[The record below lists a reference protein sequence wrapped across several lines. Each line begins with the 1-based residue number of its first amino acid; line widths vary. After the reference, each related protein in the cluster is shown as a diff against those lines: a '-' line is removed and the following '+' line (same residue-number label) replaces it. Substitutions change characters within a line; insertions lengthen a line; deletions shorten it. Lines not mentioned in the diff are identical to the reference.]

1 MNRREFIAWIG
12 SSAAWPVVGRAQP
25 AERMRR
31 IGILGG
37 AIVGDT
43 NLHAL
48 LAVFRQRLQELGWT
62 EGSNLRFDDRWAGGD
77 RALIRKQAAELVA
90 LKPDVILAIGSGAV
104 GPLQQI
110 TRTVPIVFTGSVD
123 PVGGGIVA
131 SLARPG
137 GNITGFAMFEYG
149 LAGKWPELLK
159 RIAPATTR
167 VAVLRDPAQFAAG
180 GQLGAVQAVAPFF
193 AIEVTPLDVRDADG
207 IERAVTEFAQRPN
220 GALIVVGGYLPV
232 IHRHTIIALAARHR
246 LPTIYFDRLF
256 VDSGGLVS
264 YGSKTSDVYVRAASY
279 VDRIL
284 KGEKPADLP
293 VQAPTKYELVLN
305 MKTAKALGVEV
316 PPGLLALADEVI
328 E

>member
-1 MNRREFIAWIG
+1 MRRREFIAGIG
-12 SSAAWPVVGRAQP
+12 GATAWPVVGRAQP

-180 GQLGAVQAVAPFF
+180 GQLGAV
-193 AIEVTPLDVRDADG
+193 R
-207 IERAVTEFAQRPN
+207 RWR
-220 GALIVVGGYLPV
+220 
-232 IHRHTIIALAARHR
+232 RSSR
-246 LPTIYFDRLF
+246 
-256 VDSGGLVS
+256 
-264 YGSKTSDVYVRAASY
+264 
-279 VDRIL
+279 
-284 KGEKPADLP
+284 
-293 VQAPTKYELVLN
+293 
-305 MKTAKALGVEV
+305 
-316 PPGLLALADEVI
+316 
-328 E
+328 